1 MSVTSSSAP
10 RTNAPTLKTAVSTSS
25 VKKKSVLALFGKA
38 TKFSILG
45 IWLLFTVFPLYWMF
59 LTSIR
64 PVREATKHFYY
75 PHFNSTLDNY
85 RTLFKQYTVGTYIR
99 NSFIVSLSASAFV
112 IFIGLMGAYA
122 LARYRFKGKA
132 QIMLVFLITQMI
144 PGLIALAPLYLLLS
158 KIHLVD
164 TLYALILCYIGGLIP
179 FATIMLRGFLQR
191 IPPDLD
197 EAALIDGCNR
207 FTALFRVVFPVALPG
222 IAATFIFAFVSC
234 WNELFLAMVLID
246 TDGNK
251 TFPVAE
257 RSFIGAYYI
266 EWGGLAASVMIGIIP
281 TVVMFSLMSRFMIS
295 GLSAGIAKG

>member
-1 MSVTSSSAP
+1 MFK
-10 RTNAPTLKTAVSTSS
+10 TL
-25 VKKKSVLALFGKA
+25 GKA
-38 TKFSILG
+38 TKVSVLSIWF
-45 IWLLFTVFPLYWMF
+45 IFTIFPLYWMF

-64 PVREATKHFYY
+64 PVRETTKHFYY
-75 PHFNSTLDNY
+75 PHGNSTLENY
-85 RTLFKQYTVGTYIR
+85 RKLFSQYAFGTYMR
-99 NSFIVSLSASAFV
+99 NSFIVAFAASAFV
-112 IFIGLMGAYA
+112 IFIGMMGAYA

-132 QIMLVFLITQMI
+132 QIMLVFLVTQMI

-158 KIHLVD
+158 KVHLLN
-164 TLYALILCYIGGLIP
+164 TLYALILCYVGGMIP
-179 FATIMLRGFLQR
+179 FATVMLRGFLQR
-191 IPPDLD
+191 IPPELD

-222 IAATFIFAFVSC
+222 IAATFIFSFVQC

-246 TDGNK
+246 SDGNK

-281 TVVMFSLMSRFMIS
+281 TVIMFALMSKFMIS
-295 GLSAGIAKG
+295 GLSAGIVKG

>member
-1 MSVTSSSAP
+1 MF
-10 RTNAPTLKTAVSTSS
+10 
-25 VKKKSVLALFGKA
+25 KSLGKA
-38 TKFSILG
+38 TKFSVLG
-45 IWLLFTVFPLYWMF
+45 IWFVFTIFPLYWMF

-64 PVREATKHFYY
+64 PVRETTKHFYY
-75 PHFNSTLDNY
+75 PHGNSTLENY
-85 RTLFKQYTVGTYIR
+85 RKLFSQYAFGTYMR
-99 NSFIVSLSASAFV
+99 NSFVVAFAASIFV
-112 IFIGLMGAYA
+112 IFIGMMGAYA

-132 QIMLVFLITQMI
+132 QIMLVFLVTQMI

-158 KIHLVD
+158 KVHLLN
-164 TLYALILCYIGGLIP
+164 TLYALILCYVGGMIP
-179 FATIMLRGFLQR
+179 FATVMLRGFLQR
-191 IPPDLD
+191 IPPELD

-222 IAATFIFAFVSC
+222 IAATFIFSFVQC

-246 TDGNK
+246 SDGNK

-281 TVVMFSLMSRFMIS
+281 TVVMFALMSKFMIS
-295 GLSAGIAKG
+295 GLSAGIVKG